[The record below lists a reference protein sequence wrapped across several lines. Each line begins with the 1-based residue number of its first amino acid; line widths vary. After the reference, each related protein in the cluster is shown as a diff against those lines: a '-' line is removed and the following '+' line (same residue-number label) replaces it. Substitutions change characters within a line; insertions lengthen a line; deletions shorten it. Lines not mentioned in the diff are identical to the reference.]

1 MSKKNHH
8 STNIPT
14 HLEDDAIIAY
24 LDGELSE
31 EEKKRS
37 SQHLEKCW
45 ACRGNLKIIQD
56 SIDNFMNQRQDVLIP
71 TELPPSAPALKLFQ
85 ERLQNYQSS
94 TQSASVFS
102 FSSRKLKSTF
112 INIRSAFYSFSPA
125 TLRAGI
131 ALLAVIVIAALILN
145 QTLVTTVSASELL
158 KNADDA
164 RKHSLSNTSEPVI
177 HQKIQIRR
185 AKNNRQIDSVNLETW
200 EDTNRKIFRQAIEK
214 DGSRRLI
221 LGSLETQAAKVLYIS
236 ENERPLV
243 LTELAQIL
251 QLNRMNPNNP
261 LSAAS
266 FKAWR
271 DSLSGKNETVSHLED
286 GTESYQ
292 LKVVPAGES
301 SNGQIIVADYSVH
314 ATDWTPLKLRLEVKK
329 EGETLTFEIVRQT
342 SEVVALQ
349 QVSPEIFP
357 PTQLAKLPNVTT
369 SPKGSPSLTP
379 SPAVVTNTNPAPTVK
394 PENIATRVPASA
406 ELEIEVLQAM
416 NQVKADMGEQIEVKR
431 TADGYVVVSGIIET
445 AERKTEI
452 LNSLH
457 SIANHPSVKIEI
469 ETVAEAV
476 AKDKQTSNKK
486 NSPVTSIQGVEIQNS
501 TIAAEPQLREYFG
514 RQGGSVDDAVHK
526 YAASRVAQSRQ
537 AMQHLGALK
546 KLANQFTPEEL
557 KTLKPEAREKWLALI
572 RSHATAFQ
580 EQSATLRR
588 ELQPVFFAGAGEGS
602 KGSGI
607 SNEAELLG
615 SIRQLYA
622 AGAAND
628 SIIRSAFT
636 TSGSGAGVSAIG
648 APQVWQSLKDA
659 EGLAQ
664 RIQTFR

>member
-71 TELPPSAPALKLFQ
+71 TELPPSDPALKLFQ

-102 FSSRKLKSTF
+102 FSSRKLKAIF
-112 INIRSAFYSFSPA
+112 VNIRSVFYSFSPA

-131 ALLAVIVIAALILN
+131 ALLVVTVIAAFILN
-145 QTLVTTVSASELL
+145 QSLVMTVSASELL
-158 KNADDA
+158 KNAEDA
-164 RKHSLSNTSEPVI
+164 RKHSPASASEPVI

-185 AKNNRQIDSVNLETW
+185 TKNNGSFDAVNLETW
-200 EDTNRKIFRQAIEK
+200 EDTNRKIIRQAIEK
-214 DGSRRLI
+214 DGSRHLI
-221 LGSLETQAAKVLYIS
+221 LDRFENQSAKALNIF

-251 QLNRMNPNNP
+251 QLNRMNPSNP

-271 DSLSGKNETVSHLED
+271 DSLSEKNETVSHLKD
-286 GTESYQ
+286 GTESYR
-292 LKVVPAGES
+292 LKVVPAGEI

-314 ATDWTPLKLRLEVKK
+314 ATDWTPLKLRLEVKE

-342 SEVVALQ
+342 SEVIALN

-369 SPKGSPSLTP
+369 SPKENPSLSP
-379 SPAVVTNTNPAPTVK
+379 SPAVVANATVK

-406 ELEIEVLQAM
+406 ELEIEILQAIS
-416 NQVKADMGEQIEVKR
+416 QAKADLGEQITVKR
-431 TADGYVVVSGIIET
+431 ESDGLLYVRGLVET
-445 AERKTEI
+445 TERKNEI
-452 LNSLH
+452 LNALQ
-457 SIANHPSVKIEI
+457 SVRQNPAVRIELD
-469 ETVAEAV
+469 TVAEAV
-476 AKDKQTSNKK
+476 ARQKNQPSRTPDKIEDFKTE
-486 NSPVTSIQGVEIQNS
+486 TL
-501 TIAAEPQLREYFG
+501 TTAAENDLVEHFG
-514 RQGGSVDDAVHK
+514 NEAEAKRFASNTVRRSSQAINYVYAMRRLARQFS
-526 YAASRVAQSRQ
+526 AA
-537 AMQHLGALK
+537 
-546 KLANQFTPEEL
+546 EL
-557 KTLKPEAREKWLALI
+557 KTLSPEAKSKWLGLI
-572 RSHATAFQ
+572 VSYARNFKAESEGLSRDLGNVFNAPNVSG
-580 EQSATLRR
+580 SANVAVNSIDDLPRAI
-588 ELQPVFFAGAGEGS
+588 EMLVSLA
-602 KGSGI
+602 
-607 SNEAELLG
+607 SN
-615 SIRQLYA
+615 
-622 AGAAND
+622 ND
-628 SIIRSAFT
+628 RVIRSALT
-636 TSGSGAGVSAIG
+636 ISAGDAQSSALK
-648 APQVWQSLKDA
+648 ATQFWQSVKNA
-659 EGLAQ
+659 EALATK
-664 RIQTFR
+664 IASMK